1 MRCVEGWVPAE
12 RPAGLIRSGTT
23 SKRFVDLVQLKQ
35 KDDLGAETNSQLPA
49 SSTRAQCPLLFILLI
64 VYGPSSVYASLVVR
78 WLIAISLSH
87 NQAGQS
93 VC

>member
-1 MRCVEGWVPAE
+1 MAYTLRDHQ
-12 RPAGLIRSGTT
+12 LQ
-23 SKRFVDLVQLKQ
+23 FVDLVQLKQ

-49 SSTRAQCPLLFILLI
+49 SFTRAQCPLLFILLI
-64 VYGPSSVYASLVVR
+64 VYGPSSVYASLVVV